1 MALFAILE
9 IRSIAIYVD
18 HKDYLDNQFF
28 YLKTFFWLCTCSG
41 LLSAIDQI
49 LEKHKKLSSLKI
61 RKTDKESPD
70 FKKQT

>member
-1 MALFAILE
+1 MALFATLE

-41 LLSAIDQI
+41 LLSAIDQN
-49 LEKHKKLSSLKI
+49 L
-61 RKTDKESPD
+61 RKTQETEFFKNKENWQRKSR
-70 FKKQT
+70 F

>member
-9 IRSIAIYVD
+9 IRSIAIHVD

-41 LLSAIDQI
+41 LLSAIDQN
-49 LEKHKKLSSLKI
+49 L
-61 RKTDKESPD
+61 RKTQETEFFKNKENWQRKSR
-70 FKKQT
+70 F

>member
-41 LLSAIDQI
+41 LLSAIDQN
-49 LEKHKKLSSLKI
+49 L
-61 RKTDKESPD
+61 RKTQETEFFKNKENWQRKSR
-70 FKKQT
+70 F